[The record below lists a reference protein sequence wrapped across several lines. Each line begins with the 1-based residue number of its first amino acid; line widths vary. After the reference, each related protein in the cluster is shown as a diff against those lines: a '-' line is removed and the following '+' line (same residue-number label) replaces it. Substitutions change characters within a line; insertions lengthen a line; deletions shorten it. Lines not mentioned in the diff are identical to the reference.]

1 MSSEVTTEMIK
12 EAPIQGICFI
22 YENSLISSLK
32 LKDIW
37 KHVRWHDKKANEETQ
52 HYNAKQINLM
62 DNISCPTK
70 MQDLKGK
77 SKENCFATYQDQE
90 LDSLMEKDAA
100 RRSKRMRSTNE
111 ETQVKHSV
119 SSEKEEEHSFLS
131 KISTKRP
138 EKKRRN
144 MKWTAE
150 LEKKLDEVVRELGD
164 KGKCSKISFLSR
176 HREK

>member
-1 MSSEVTTEMIK
+1 MSSEVTIEMIK
-12 EAPIQGICFI
+12 EAPTQGICFI
-22 YENSLISSLK
+22 YEKSLISSLK

-37 KHVRWHDKKANEETQ
+37 KHVRLHDKKANEESQ
-52 HYNAKQINLM
+52 HYKAKQVNLM
-62 DNISCPTK
+62 DNISCPKK

-77 SKENCFATYQDQE
+77 SKET
-90 LDSLMEKDAA
+90 K
-100 RRSKRMRSTNE
+100 KRSTNE
-111 ETQVKHSV
+111 ETQVIHSV

-131 KISTKRP
+131 KISTERP

-150 LEKKLDEVVRELGD
+150 LEKKLDEVVRELAD

-176 HREK
+176 HREVEKIRMVFEKDLK